1 MKKIYSKITKER
13 RKEFQIETCIMKDG
27 EQRLVVKRALAKD
40 GVAHIRKMSDYYE
53 KNKDEGI
60 LCPSKLIS
68 ENEIAFEFLTGES
81 LCNTMLEA
89 LEDKDEVRFL
99 SLLRMYDGIIR
110 SNVNIE
116 RRTFMPD
123 AQFVQVFG
131 EVSFP
136 DEMECGKEMNI
147 DMSFDNII
155 KDQTDSK
162 YKIIDYEWVFS
173 FPIPVKFVIYR
184 AVSAFYTRNGS
195 AMKDIM
201 TINEIYD
208 CFDITE
214 EEIVLFE
221 NMNEAFNQYVYGG
234 KNGYNASL
242 IAYKKEVYDVKKLLP
257 EENLFLQVF
266 LNDGTNYLEDKAITN
281 HIIGQNVK
289 LNIPIEFTQDVSE
302 IRLDPLNVSCV
313 LQNLKVQIVT
323 KDNNEYEIE
332 HYRHNAIITKDH
344 DFIFASEDPQ
354 IIFENQWENNVREI
368 KIAFRIREAGLQ
380 DNPILSALSELKCH
394 MDKVENELEYIKGTK
409 VYKTLL
415 ERKVDKVLGENE

>member
-1 MKKIYSKITKER
+1 
-13 RKEFQIETCIMKDG
+13 
-27 EQRLVVKRALAKD
+27 
-40 GVAHIRKMSDYYE
+40 
-53 KNKDEGI
+53 
-60 LCPSKLIS
+60 
-68 ENEIAFEFLTGES
+68 
-81 LCNTMLEA
+81 
-89 LEDKDEVRFL
+89 
-99 SLLRMYDGIIR
+99 
-110 SNVNIE
+110 
-116 RRTFMPD
+116 
-123 AQFVQVFG
+123 
-131 EVSFP
+131 
-136 DEMECGKEMNI
+136 
-147 DMSFDNII
+147 
-155 KDQTDSK
+155 
-162 YKIIDYEWVFS
+162 
-173 FPIPVKFVIYR
+173 
-184 AVSAFYTRNGS
+184 
-195 AMKDIM
+195 MKDIM

-214 EEIVLFE
+214 EEIVIFE

-242 IAYKKEVYDVKKLLP
+242 IAYKKVYDVKKLLP

-368 KIAFRIREAGLQ
+368 KIAFRIREAVVAGQ
-380 DNPILSALSELKCH
+380 SDTQC
-394 MDKVENELEYIKGTK
+394 T
-409 VYKTLL
+409 
-415 ERKVDKVLGENE
+415 

>member
-13 RKEFQIETCIMKDG
+13 RKQFQIETYIMKDG

-40 GVAHIRKMSDYYE
+40 GAAHIRKMSDYYE

-214 EEIVLFE
+214 EEIVIFE

-323 KDNNEYEIE
+323 KDNNEY
-332 HYRHNAIITKDH
+332 RHNAIITKDH

>member
-13 RKEFQIETCIMKDG
+13 RKQFQIETYIMKDG

-214 EEIVLFE
+214 EEIVIFE

-257 EENLFLQVF
+257 EENLFF
-266 LNDGTNYLEDKAITN
+266 FSTKSPRRHT
-281 HIIGQNVK
+281 
-289 LNIPIEFTQDVSE
+289 DVSYPDNCYLFFGKE
-302 IRLDPLNVSCV
+302 TKGLPEDLLHDHPQAAVRIPMISEARSLNLSNAVAIGV
-313 LQNLKVQIVT
+313 YEALRQWNYPTLQ
-323 KDNNEYEIE
+323 
-332 HYRHNAIITKDH
+332 
-344 DFIFASEDPQ
+344 SEGHLRDYD
-354 IIFENQWENNVREI
+354 WD
-368 KIAFRIREAGLQ
+368 L
-380 DNPILSALSELKCH
+380 
-394 MDKVENELEYIKGTK
+394 
-409 VYKTLL
+409 
-415 ERKVDKVLGENE
+415 

>member
-13 RKEFQIETCIMKDG
+13 RKQFQIETYIMKDG

-60 LCPSKLIS
+60 LCPSELIS

-116 RRTFMPD
+116 KGTFMPD

-131 EVSFP
+131 EASFP

-162 YKIIDYEWVFS
+162 YKIIDYEWVFP
-173 FPIPVKFVIYR
+173 FNIPIKFVIYR
-184 AVSAFYTRNGS
+184 AVLAFYTRNAS
-195 AMKDIM
+195 TMKDI
-201 TINEIYD
+201 IDLEEIYG
-208 CFDITE
+208 CFDITDSE
-214 EEIVLFE
+214 TIIFDH
-221 NMNEAFNQYVYGG
+221 MNEAFNAYVYGG
-234 KNGYNASL
+234 QDGYNSSV

-266 LNDGTNYLEDKAITN
+266 LNDGTKYLEGRAITN
-281 HIIGQNVK
+281 HVIGKKVK
-289 LNIPIEFTQDVSE
+289 MDIPLEFTQYVSE

-354 IIFENQWENNVREI
+354 IIFENQWGNNVREI
-368 KIAFRIREAGLQ
+368 IIAFRIREAGLQ

-394 MDKVENELEYIKGTK
+394 MNKVENELEYIKGTK

>member
-13 RKEFQIETCIMKDG
+13 RKQFQIETYIMKDG

-147 DMSFDNII
+147 KF
-155 KDQTDSK
+155 
-162 YKIIDYEWVFS
+162 IDTKPQVQEASEEQEISNF
-173 FPIPVKFVIYR
+173 
-184 AVSAFYTRNGS
+184 ANG
-195 AMKDIM
+195 
-201 TINEIYD
+201 
-208 CFDITE
+208 FDIP
-214 EEIVLFE
+214 F
-221 NMNEAFNQYVYGG
+221 
-234 KNGYNASL
+234 
-242 IAYKKEVYDVKKLLP
+242 DV
-257 EENLFLQVF
+257 
-266 LNDGTNYLEDKAITN
+266 
-281 HIIGQNVK
+281 
-289 LNIPIEFTQDVSE
+289 
-302 IRLDPLNVSCV
+302 
-313 LQNLKVQIVT
+313 
-323 KDNNEYEIE
+323 
-332 HYRHNAIITKDH
+332 
-344 DFIFASEDPQ
+344 
-354 IIFENQWENNVREI
+354 
-368 KIAFRIREAGLQ
+368 
-380 DNPILSALSELKCH
+380 
-394 MDKVENELEYIKGTK
+394 VE
-409 VYKTLL
+409 
-415 ERKVDKVLGENE
+415 

>member
-1 MKKIYSKITKER
+1 
-13 RKEFQIETCIMKDG
+13 MKDG

-147 DMSFDNII
+147 KF
-155 KDQTDSK
+155 
-162 YKIIDYEWVFS
+162 IDTKPQVQEASEEQEISNF
-173 FPIPVKFVIYR
+173 
-184 AVSAFYTRNGS
+184 ANG
-195 AMKDIM
+195 
-201 TINEIYD
+201 
-208 CFDITE
+208 FDIP
-214 EEIVLFE
+214 F
-221 NMNEAFNQYVYGG
+221 
-234 KNGYNASL
+234 
-242 IAYKKEVYDVKKLLP
+242 DV
-257 EENLFLQVF
+257 
-266 LNDGTNYLEDKAITN
+266 
-281 HIIGQNVK
+281 
-289 LNIPIEFTQDVSE
+289 
-302 IRLDPLNVSCV
+302 
-313 LQNLKVQIVT
+313 
-323 KDNNEYEIE
+323 
-332 HYRHNAIITKDH
+332 
-344 DFIFASEDPQ
+344 
-354 IIFENQWENNVREI
+354 
-368 KIAFRIREAGLQ
+368 
-380 DNPILSALSELKCH
+380 
-394 MDKVENELEYIKGTK
+394 VE
-409 VYKTLL
+409 
-415 ERKVDKVLGENE
+415 

>member
-13 RKEFQIETCIMKDG
+13 RKQFQIETYIMKDG

-116 RRTFMPD
+116 KRTFMPD

-147 DMSFDNII
+147 KF
-155 KDQTDSK
+155 
-162 YKIIDYEWVFS
+162 IDTKPQVQEASEEQEISNF
-173 FPIPVKFVIYR
+173 
-184 AVSAFYTRNGS
+184 ANG
-195 AMKDIM
+195 
-201 TINEIYD
+201 
-208 CFDITE
+208 FDIP
-214 EEIVLFE
+214 F
-221 NMNEAFNQYVYGG
+221 
-234 KNGYNASL
+234 
-242 IAYKKEVYDVKKLLP
+242 DV
-257 EENLFLQVF
+257 
-266 LNDGTNYLEDKAITN
+266 
-281 HIIGQNVK
+281 
-289 LNIPIEFTQDVSE
+289 
-302 IRLDPLNVSCV
+302 
-313 LQNLKVQIVT
+313 
-323 KDNNEYEIE
+323 
-332 HYRHNAIITKDH
+332 
-344 DFIFASEDPQ
+344 
-354 IIFENQWENNVREI
+354 
-368 KIAFRIREAGLQ
+368 
-380 DNPILSALSELKCH
+380 
-394 MDKVENELEYIKGTK
+394 VE
-409 VYKTLL
+409 
-415 ERKVDKVLGENE
+415 

>member
-1 MKKIYSKITKER
+1 
-13 RKEFQIETCIMKDG
+13 MKDG

-184 AVSAFYTRNGS
+184 AVSAFYTEM
-195 AMKDIM
+195 A
-201 TINEIYD
+201 
-208 CFDITE
+208 
-214 EEIVLFE
+214 VL
-221 NMNEAFNQYVYGG
+221 
-234 KNGYNASL
+234 
-242 IAYKKEVYDVKKLLP
+242 
-257 EENLFLQVF
+257 
-266 LNDGTNYLEDKAITN
+266 
-281 HIIGQNVK
+281 
-289 LNIPIEFTQDVSE
+289 
-302 IRLDPLNVSCV
+302 
-313 LQNLKVQIVT
+313 
-323 KDNNEYEIE
+323 
-332 HYRHNAIITKDH
+332 
-344 DFIFASEDPQ
+344 
-354 IIFENQWENNVREI
+354 
-368 KIAFRIREAGLQ
+368 
-380 DNPILSALSELKCH
+380 
-394 MDKVENELEYIKGTK
+394 
-409 VYKTLL
+409 
-415 ERKVDKVLGENE
+415 